1 MPNKSPVKPEAGD
14 MKIRKATATDSRL
27 LSSLCVDVQTLHAQH
42 HPDFFKMP
50 QSDDFAVSFYDEMLA
65 DPSVAVYIAEGDT
78 QALGFIF
85 CKLLDRPENPFAY
98 ANHFLQIEHISVRPE
113 AQQHGVGTAL
123 MNRAGELAR
132 EIGVTKIQLDSWDF
146 NIKAHTFFEKLDFEK
161 FDYRFW
167 RKLY

>member
-1 MPNKSPVKPEAGD
+1 

-65 DPSVAVYIAEGDT
+65 DPSVVIYLAEGDG

-85 CKLLDRPENPFAY
+85 CKLFERPENPFAY
-98 ANHFLQIEHISVRPE
+98 ANRFLQIEHISVRPE
-113 AQQHGVGTAL
+113 AQQRGAGTAL
-123 MNRAGELAR
+123 MNRVEELAR
-132 EIGVTKIQLDSWDF
+132 EIGVTKIQLNSWDF
-146 NIKAHTFFEKLDFEK
+146 NIKAHGFFEKFGFEK
-161 FDYRFW
+161 TGHRFW
-167 RKLY
+167 RKL